1 MSELG
6 VKGVKPRFNPAKDEL
21 PELSKTYLETR
32 NRQMR
37 SKAQTAEMLLAKA
50 REELVLK
57 SLVEKQASYLLV
69 SSRQRILGV
78 PDNLC
83 RKMVNVPDASKARSI
98 LREAMH
104 ALLNELQDLP
114 SKVTDPNW
122 LQSLEADEG
131 K

>member
-57 SLVEKQASYLLV
+57 SLVERQASYLLV
-69 SSRQRILGV
+69 SLRQRILGV

-83 RKMVNVPDASKARSI
+83 RKMVNVPDAS
-98 LREAMH
+98 
-104 ALLNELQDLP
+104 
-114 SKVTDPNW
+114 
-122 LQSLEADEG
+122 
-131 K
+131 

>member
-37 SKAQTAEMLLAKA
+37 SKAQTREMLLAKA
-50 REELVLK
+50 RSELVLK
-57 SLVEKQASYLLV
+57 SLVERQASFLLI
-69 SSRQRILGV
+69 SLRQRILAV

-83 RKMVNVPDASKARSI
+83 RKMVNVADATQARRI
-98 LREAMH
+98 LREAM
-104 ALLNELQDLP
+104 LSFLNELKDLP
-114 SKVTDPNW
+114 QAVTDPNW
-122 LQSLEADEG
+122 LKTLEADDG